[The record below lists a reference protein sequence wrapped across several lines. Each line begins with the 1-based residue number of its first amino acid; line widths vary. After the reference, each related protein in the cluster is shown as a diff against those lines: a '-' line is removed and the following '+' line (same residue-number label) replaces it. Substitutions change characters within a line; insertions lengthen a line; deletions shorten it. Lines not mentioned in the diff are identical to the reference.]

1 MLSSYTNL
9 NDPND
14 ASAIGNMLKAIDLI
28 AECNALRKAE
38 GLPELYVSDYA
49 MAVAIVN
56 TNWSAANLKKT
67 GKLEHV
73 ANHGGNRG
81 WAENINAGYTDAHT
95 AYEGW
100 YWNEKANALGHAVT
114 DPATGKVYQP
124 GGSGGQTGHYENIV
138 EGSYTVTGAAWN
150 ATGFNGR
157 PVMGQEFRGKNG
169 YTQWLWGQVSSI
181 EILEN
186 IYTVDAYRARLL
198 NAMNGAGNAQLQA
211 QIDQLLKEIEGIDG
225 QIGAADLAGKQGAYE
240 AASAE
245 QAAAEHAVTDHTAT
259 EPGLADASAK
269 LDAAKAEAKRAEEAK
284 RAAEANLNTVTGEVT
299 AKKAEINAQ
308 LAAKREELKAAQD
321 KLPGLEAAKNQAAS
335 ELEAIRGQYADIVD
349 ASGKLDAA
357 KANLD
362 AAGAALAQQQAAIKA
377 AEGEVAKFEA
387 ELKAAEADVAAKAHA
402 AATAGTALA
411 DKQAAMD
418 EAKAVLDTLKAK
430 LGEFQA
436 KVDTAKADATAKAA
450 AKTAADKLVADL
462 AAKMEAGKATLAD
475 AQLAADN
482 ATELEA
488 AWGKFLHAYDPTD
501 MVVNGSIGVD
511 AMPSTDAS
519 VREAIH
525 AAVEEAHAKYEA
537 AKTAEADAKAAL
549 DAAAAKLETTRAN
562 AEATKAELADA
573 EAEYAQ
579 AKAAYDKVV
588 AFLAELE
595 PEAKPEAKPETKP
608 EQAPVQQQVAAKPN
622 KVEGAIPQTG
632 DASGAAIAATA
643 AAGLSMVGVAEILR
657 RRREAQNRA

>member
-1 MLSSYTNL
+1 
-9 NDPND
+9 
-14 ASAIGNMLKAIDLI
+14 
-28 AECNALRKAE
+28 
-38 GLPELYVSDYA
+38 
-49 MAVAIVN
+49 
-56 TNWSAANLKKT
+56 
-67 GKLEHV
+67 
-73 ANHGGNRG
+73 
-81 WAENINAGYTDAHT
+81 
-95 AYEGW
+95 
-100 YWNEKANALGHAVT
+100 
-114 DPATGKVYQP
+114 
-124 GGSGGQTGHYENIV
+124 
-138 EGSYTVTGAAWN
+138 
-150 ATGFNGR
+150 
-157 PVMGQEFRGKNG
+157 
-169 YTQWLWGQVSSI
+169 
-181 EILEN
+181 
-186 IYTVDAYRARLL
+186 
-198 NAMNGAGNAQLQA
+198 
-211 QIDQLLKEIEGIDG
+211 
-225 QIGAADLAGKQGAYE
+225 
-240 AASAE
+240 
-245 QAAAEHAVTDHTAT
+245 
-259 EPGLADASAK
+259 
-269 LDAAKAEAKRAEEAK
+269 
-284 RAAEANLNTVTGEVT
+284 
-299 AKKAEINAQ
+299 
-308 LAAKREELKAAQD
+308 
-321 KLPGLEAAKNQAAS
+321 
-335 ELEAIRGQYADIVD
+335 
-349 ASGKLDAA
+349 
-357 KANLD
+357 
-362 AAGAALAQQQAAIKA
+362 
-377 AEGEVAKFEA
+377 
-387 ELKAAEADVAAKAHA
+387 
-402 AATAGTALA
+402 
-411 DKQAAMD
+411 MD
-418 EAKAVLDTLKAK
+418 EAKAALDTLKAK

-462 AAKMEAGKATLAD
+462 AAKIEAGKATLAD

-595 PEAKPEAKPETKP
+595 PEVKPEVKPETKP

-657 RRREAQNRA
+657 RRREVQNGRKQG